1 MPEQTDVVIQLT
13 NEHRDQF
20 ELYVLTLMKV
30 ANAMADE
37 QPSLA
42 IRITAPI
49 RGLIYMLHEGVDA
62 VGRDENEETTAERL
76 ERANGIY
83 QEVTS
88 EILTN
93 FMGLC
98 SMAAPYQLI
107 GAIEVGSLFGPD
119 PDEDWYGGSPAGS

>member
-30 ANAMADE
+30 ANQLAEDV
-37 QPSLA
+37 PGLA
-42 IRITAPI
+42 IMITAPI

-62 VGRDENEETTAERL
+62 AGRDENEETTAERL
-76 ERANGIY
+76 ERANGID

-98 SMAAPYQLI
+98 SMADLFQLI
-107 GAIEVGSLFGPD
+107 GPD